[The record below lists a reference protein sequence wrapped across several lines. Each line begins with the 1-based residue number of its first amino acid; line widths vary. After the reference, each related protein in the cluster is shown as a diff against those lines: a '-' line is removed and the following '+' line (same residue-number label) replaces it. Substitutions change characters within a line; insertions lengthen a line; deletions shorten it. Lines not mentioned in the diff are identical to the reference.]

1 MSGTGYDGAMPFDA
15 DTNAFRCD
23 YCGAG
28 LNPDGIGVAKR
39 VTGWTENRKNGGA
52 NAIRF
57 QEAPTGFAHT
67 VCLEAAKH
75 PSAKAPQLF

>member
-1 MSGTGYDGAMPFDA
+1 MRYDALMAFDY
-15 DTNAFRCD
+15 DENVFRCD
-23 YCGAG
+23 YCGMG
-28 LNPDGIGVAKR
+28 IDPDALGIARR

-75 PSAKAPQLF
+75 PSASMNKLF

>member
-1 MSGTGYDGAMPFDA
+1 MPFDPESS
-15 DTNAFRCD
+15 TFRCD

-28 LNPDGIGVAKR
+28 LNPDGLGVARR

-75 PSAKAPQLF
+75 PSAQAPQLF